1 MPGLSYCFQDIHRF
15 GWCRNSVGS
24 SMKVLWRLCSER
36 SGRLFD
42 GRPLNRPREQGRRSP
57 WIRIAATNDN
67 GPQPRQ
73 LSIRTSHPGSMFI
86 EIAVQGAGPDIP
98 TDMQD
103 HVFDPFFTTKPDGL
117 RMGLSISRSIVNDHG
132 GQLWCAPSSERGT
145 IFRFTL
151 PIEAQVAN

>member
-1 MPGLSYCFQDIHRF
+1 
-15 GWCRNSVGS
+15 
-24 SMKVLWRLCSER
+24 MKVLWRLCSER

-57 WIRIAATNDN
+57 WIRIVAMNDN

-73 LSIRTSHPGSMFI
+73 LSIRTSHPSSKFI
-86 EIAVQGAGPDIP
+86 EIAVQDTGPGIP
-98 TDMQD
+98 NDVQG

-132 GQLWCAPSSERGT
+132 DQLWCGPSSERGT
-145 IFRFTL
+145 IFRFPL